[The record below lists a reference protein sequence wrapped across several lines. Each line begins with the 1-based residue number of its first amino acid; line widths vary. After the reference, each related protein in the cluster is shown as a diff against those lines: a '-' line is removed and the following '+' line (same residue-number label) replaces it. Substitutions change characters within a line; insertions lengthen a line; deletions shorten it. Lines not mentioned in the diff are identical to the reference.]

1 MEGLSGEFKLVDRVR
16 FLFFLTRYRD
26 HFIFFHG
33 IFFKFYFIFF
43 F

>member
-33 IFFKFYFIFF
+33 FFFKFKFF
-43 F
+43 FF